1 MKELQNLK
9 TLNNKNLLVVLPVN
23 SFEDETLNESLY
35 RLANQTVP
43 TDVLIL
49 VSNTLDEDLVKR
61 VEEIATA
68 PYTRVLSTDENGTP
82 KSEILKSEK
91 VLNFA
96 IETTTATNFASAF
109 NEAFN
114 LSDIFG
120 YKWVS
125 LVEKDDVTEKNWI
138 ENFNTYSSEMENI
151 SIFLPLIR
159 QVSAGNM
166 IGHLNEATWL
176 DGKAEVAGQAD
187 LNILMSWNCLAP
199 TGCMINVADVKQYS
213 EEREDKFLP
222 FKENLKISS
231 SYEFFLRMIYEDL
244 KTYTIPR
251 YGYQMRMDLNKTSI
265 DAFSSKIP
273 SNITSIS
280 KENGGYSG
288 HEIAFWLEQAK
299 SEYFMSEDREI
310 EYTEAVA

>member
-114 LSDIFG
+114 LSDTFG

-138 ENFNTYSSEMENI
+138 ENLNTYSSEMENI
-151 SIFLPLIR
+151 
-159 QVSAGNM
+159 
-166 IGHLNEATWL
+166 
-176 DGKAEVAGQAD
+176 
-187 LNILMSWNCLAP
+187 
-199 TGCMINVADVKQYS
+199 
-213 EEREDKFLP
+213 
-222 FKENLKISS
+222 
-231 SYEFFLRMIYEDL
+231 
-244 KTYTIPR
+244 
-251 YGYQMRMDLNKTSI
+251 
-265 DAFSSKIP
+265 
-273 SNITSIS
+273 
-280 KENGGYSG
+280 
-288 HEIAFWLEQAK
+288 
-299 SEYFMSEDREI
+299 
-310 EYTEAVA
+310 